1 MVFPEVIQVALIV
14 PYTGVNVMNPPK
26 HKGLDSGYSYQKC
39 NKIFHIASFLPKEN
53 PIGDDGGDIKKVPII
68 QVGAPY
74 L

>member
-1 MVFPEVIQVALIV
+1 MVFPQVIQVTLVV

-26 HKGLDSGYSYQKC
+26 HKGLDSGYSNQKC
-39 NKIFHIASFLPKEN
+39 DYIFHIASFLPKEN
-53 PIGDDGGDIKKVPII
+53 PIADDEVNIKKVPII